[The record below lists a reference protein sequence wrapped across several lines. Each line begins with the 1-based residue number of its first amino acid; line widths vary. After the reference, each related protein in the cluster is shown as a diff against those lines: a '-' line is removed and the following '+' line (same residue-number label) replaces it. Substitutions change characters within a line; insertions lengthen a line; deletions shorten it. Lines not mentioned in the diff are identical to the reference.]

1 MDVSNFNHN
10 VSNTNNSSNDHN
22 AIGSILTFLG
32 VIILIIGTIASY
44 IMSGGGSR
52 YYSSNNVTIFI
63 VYEFATLLFGFVI
76 IGFAQILHLL
86 QRICNKL

>member
-1 MDVSNFNHN
+1 MDESNFNHN

-32 VIILIIGTIASY
+32 VIVLIIGTIASY
-44 IMSGGGSR
+44 ILSGGGSR
-52 YYSSNNVTIFI
+52 YYSSTNITIFI
-63 VYEFATLLFGFVI
+63 LYEFATLLSGFVI